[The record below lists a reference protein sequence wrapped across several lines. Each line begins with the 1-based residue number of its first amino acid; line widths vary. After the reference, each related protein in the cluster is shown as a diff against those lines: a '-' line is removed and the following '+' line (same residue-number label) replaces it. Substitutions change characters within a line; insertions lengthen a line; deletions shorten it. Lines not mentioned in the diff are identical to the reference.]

1 MKGFIIGKEVRE
13 YQSKDT
19 QEKKVS
25 RTLHVVWNGRPED
38 GLEGKRVESVY
49 CGFPIDDIAVGMYCE
64 FEYDIRQTRSGS
76 MARLMDVI
84 PIGEAEVLLA
94 PPEVVHE

>member
-13 YQSKDT
+13 YKAKDS
-19 QEKKVS
+19 QETKIA

-49 CGFPIDDIAVGMYCE
+49 CGFPIDDIEIGMYCE
-64 FEYDIRQTRSGS
+64 FEYDIRQTKSGA
-76 MARLMDVI
+76 MARLVDVQ
-84 PIGEAEVLLA
+84 PIGLAEIMLA
-94 PPEVVHE
+94 PPEGK